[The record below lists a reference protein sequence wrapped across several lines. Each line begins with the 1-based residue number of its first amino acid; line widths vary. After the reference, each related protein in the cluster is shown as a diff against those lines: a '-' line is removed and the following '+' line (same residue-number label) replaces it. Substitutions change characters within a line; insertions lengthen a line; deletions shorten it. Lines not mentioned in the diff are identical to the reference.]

1 MLKSVRRRSQRFKA
15 RAVAALVLC
24 AALSMPCAMAQDKQ
38 KGQVAQKPQPAT
50 LAPPMSAK
58 IDQRAGAVQA
68 ATPAKP
74 ATVTTTNQK
83 TTTVKQTTDVKT
95 PAAQAPDAAKAAVAK
110 PGDDGKKPVEDKKA
124 TGSTK
129 STDNKVVTTKT
140 TTTKKTSTK
149 KVVAKKSRSS
159 SMIPPPPPEMP
170 TIMPTTDPQLLSISG
185 LPLEYLTGEALRERQ
200 KDLKSQLKEIRD
212 DLAMRERNCTDK
224 IQRAEQFESLYQEGV
239 VSRRELET
247 AQMEAKDCEQTMS
260 RVKLKISEL
269 DTLLKKVDERV
280 AKQPGNKATPKASE
294 KKKRSK

>member
-58 IDQRAGAVQA
+58 IDQRAGAQA

-74 ATVTTTNQK
+74 VTVTTTTQK

-129 STDNKVVTTKT
+129 STDNKIVTTKT
-140 TTTKKTSTK
+140 RTTKKTSTK